1 MANPKPPVVGIQTPP
16 LNQPP
21 GAFLPSPG
29 TTGGQGA
36 TPPNEPTL
44 AAYTFLP
51 WLRRGLV
58 SRAKSTVDPVP
69 LNSDPGPLTGNL
81 SVTWTLTE
89 KRTPEATPTPTTT
102 VVPLPLAGPGEVVG
116 VDRTAILRCWPPP
129 GAQRVE
135 PNYFPLLEL
144 RDADLPWRYSP
155 VATPTDLSKNL
166 MPWLCLLCLSEEEF
180 TPLGRVADGGAN
192 CIQVKNSKTLPDP
205 SWVADWSHVQ
215 LTTATLDGNPAEG
228 ASAATPPPTHGKVH
242 PVDDTLKQR
251 LLNGQDKPTELLARL
266 LCPRRLQPRTRY
278 HVFLVPTFMRGVLAG
293 IGGSKELQDLTAT
306 PHNTKAWSQRPDAS
320 VTLPYYHTWQFSTGE
335 ATDFEAMVNAL
346 KPLKPPQGLGQRTLT
361 VSLEEY
367 GGQPIQVT
375 VPTAIAPPGNAS
387 PNTVPTGRFME
398 YLGLPSRKRQ
408 ELRLRDNALRGAETP
423 TMLPPL
429 YAEDAFARGN
439 PSIQTSGLSNTDGW
453 FWEVNSDPGA
463 RVVAGL
469 GAELFRKEQEAYMDE
484 AWQQLQSFETTRK
497 SLHRLEFSAEITE
510 VLHRRY
516 VAGRSSDALLQL
528 GRKLMKP
535 DSRSLSPA
543 TQLISDAIHGLE
555 GTTLPPSA
563 LDPQLKRR
571 MTLGL
576 KRVKT
581 PATTLKS
588 ATATSAGPATTP
600 STTTTGPTNAGPSNL
615 GGSTSFQNTSLLN
628 SLKPSQG
635 LLVSSTALKDIQE
648 IEHFEYQSR
657 ILPDLDNVSNTRGIP
672 NITNTIST
680 QLHPDQSLRNPIVER
695 LEKQLGTF
703 RPSAKPLTLA
713 PRLFFPCFDAP
724 LFSKLKE
731 LDARW
736 ILAGL
741 EDVPADSVL
750 LMQSNQRFIESFLVG
765 INHELSRELLWR
777 EFPCNLGGT
786 AFQHFWEGY
795 DDPSDDAAVPLSQ
808 DIGPIHLW
816 GNKKLGQKNGQPSEG
831 MLVLVLRSDLFYR
844 YPNTLVY
851 ASKAN
856 GTANEPQFSLD
867 NPEIPPLIAGR
878 LEPDVAFFGFNL
890 EKEDLTKEAGYFFVF
905 QEQVAELRF
914 GLDVA
919 PSGAEIQAL
928 KSGLPYGPNLSWE
941 HIDREVA
948 WLHAHTPVK
957 NKKEDPDPTR
967 AVDWQVAPDSPANA
981 ASFAHITLQQPV
993 RVAIHAKTLLPR
1005 PESVLK

>member
-1 MANPKPPVVGIQTPP
+1 MATVNQPVVGSQNPP
-16 LNQPP
+16 ISQPLSTV
-21 GAFLPSPG
+21 LPVTG
-29 TTGGQGA
+29 TTGGQAA
-36 TPPNEPTL
+36 TSTPEPTL
-44 AAYTFLP
+44 AAYTLLP

-58 SRAKSTVDPVP
+58 SRAKS
-69 LNSDPGPLTGNL
+69 LSDSGPLAGNL
-81 SVTWTLTE
+81 SVTWTETE
-89 KRTPEATPTPTTT
+89 KRTPEATPTLTTT
-102 VVPLPLAGPGEVVG
+102 EVPLPLVGPGEVVG
-116 VDRTAILRCWPPP
+116 LDRTAILRCWPPP

-155 VATPTDLSKNL
+155 EATPTDLSKNL
-166 MPWLCLLCLSEEEF
+166 MPWLCLLCLSEAEF
-180 TPLGRVADGGAN
+180 TSLGRVVDGGAN
-192 CIQVKNSKTLPDP
+192 CIQVKSSKMLPDP

-215 LTTATLDGNPAEG
+215 LTTATLDGTPAG
-228 ASAATPPPTHGKVH
+228 TISAATPPPTHGKVH

-306 PHNTKAWSQRPDAS
+306 PHNTKAWGQSPDAS

-335 ATDFEAMVNAL
+335 ATDFEVMVNAL
-346 KPLKPPQGLGQRTLT
+346 KPLKQVPEGLGQRTLT
-361 VSLEEY
+361 VSLEEN

-408 ELRLRDNALRGAETP
+408 ELRLRDNQTP

-439 PSIQTSGLSNTDGW
+439 PDIQTSGLSNTDGW

-469 GAELFRKEQEAYMDE
+469 GAELFRQEQEAYMDE

-510 VLHRRY
+510 TLHRRY
-516 VAGRSSDALLQL
+516 VAGRSPEALLLL

-543 TQLISDAIHGLE
+543 TQSISAAIHGLE
-555 GTTLPPSA
+555 DTTLPPSA

-581 PATTLKS
+581 SGTTQKSATRTSTGPATTL
-588 ATATSAGPATTP
+588 P
-600 STTTTGPTNAGPSNL
+600 STTTGPTNVGPSNL
-615 GGSTSFQNTSLLN
+615 TGSTSFQNTFLS
-628 SLKPSQG
+628 SGLKPSQG
-635 LLVSSTALKDIQE
+635 LFVSSKALKDIQE
-648 IEHFEYQSR
+648 NEHFEYQSR
-657 ILPDLDNVSNTRGIP
+657 ILPDLDNLTTNNTIKSL
-672 NITNTIST
+672 TNTIST
-680 QLHPDQSLRNPIVER
+680 QLHPDQSLRNPIVKR
-695 LEKQLGTF
+695 LEKQLGAF

-741 EDVPADSVL
+741 EDVPLDSVL
-750 LMQSNQRFIESFLVG
+750 LMQSNSRFVEAFLVG

-795 DDPSDDAAVPLSQ
+795 DDPSDDSDVTLSP
-808 DIGPIHLW
+808 DIGPIHQW
-816 GNKKLGQKNGQPSEG
+816 GKRKLGQKNGQPSEG
-831 MLVLVLRSDLFYR
+831 MLLLVLRSDLFYR
-844 YPNTLVY
+844 YPNTLIY

-856 GTANEPQFSLD
+856 GTASDPQFSLD
-867 NPEIPPLIAGR
+867 NPEISPLIAGR

-890 EKEDLTKEAGYFFVF
+890 ETGDLTKDAGYFFVF

-914 GLDVA
+914 GLDAA
-919 PSGAEIQAL
+919 PSYKDVERTQENPAL
-928 KSGLPYGPNLSWE
+928 IAPGNRVDGPNLSWL
-941 HIDREVA
+941 HVDGDTWLSTATRVKRTMKFPKTSASWTTVA
-948 WLHAHTPVK
+948 GDT
-957 NKKEDPDPTR
+957 
-967 AVDWQVAPDSPANA
+967 ANA

-993 RVAIHAKTLLPR
+993 RVAIHAKTLLPP